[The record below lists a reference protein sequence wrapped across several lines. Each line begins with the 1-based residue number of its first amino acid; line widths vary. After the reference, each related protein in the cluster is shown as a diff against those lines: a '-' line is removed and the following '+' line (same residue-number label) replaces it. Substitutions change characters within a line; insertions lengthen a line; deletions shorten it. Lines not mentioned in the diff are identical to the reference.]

1 MFQANRFELHFMY
14 GGIDGS
20 AVRVVFGIS
29 HATNPRIS
37 PHGIAALIQRTF
49 PSGERRGFV
58 PMLNVDD
65 PSIFIVSIA
74 QIGRYRVSTD
84 ARRDA
89 FNPYNPRVGDVGGPL
104 EETVA
109 EWARISACYPIID
122 CLQAEL
128 KDNPVLRQQV
138 RDDTLRIC
146 EIHGI
151 PLQYDLESLKNWN
164 SKDKT
169 ASSVSAIFQ
178 VGFLCGVARA
188 CLAE

>member
-1 MFQANRFELHFMY
+1 MY

-37 PHGIAALIQRTF
+37 PHGVATLIQRTF

-109 EWARISACYPIID
+109 EWARITACGTILD

-128 KDNPVLRQQV
+128 ENPVLRQQV
-138 RDDTLRIC
+138 RDDTLKVC
-146 EIHGI
+146 ANHGI
-151 PLQYDLESLKNWN
+151 PLQYDLESLKGWN

-178 VGFLCGVARA
+178 VGFLCRVVRARS
-188 CLAE
+188 AE